1 MPIGKPAFRPAD
13 IHYRDSSLQ
22 KGCAMPIPW
31 LVVLQS
37 VPWTDVIKNAPKVA
51 DGAKKLWNTIG
62 KKTPVPETEAANT
75 PATMSSEVN
84 DISALQMQLAAVEAS
99 VADLHE
105 QMLASSELIKS
116 LAEQNTQLIE
126 RVELHRVRVIWLTG
140 LTVIFGMVA
149 ISVLILALI
158 R

>member
-1 MPIGKPAFRPAD
+1 
-13 IHYRDSSLQ
+13 
-22 KGCAMPIPW
+22 MPIPW

-37 VPWTDVIKNAPKVA
+37 VPWADVIKNAPKVA

-62 KKTPVPETEAANT
+62 KKTPVPETEAANQH
-75 PATMSSEVN
+75 ATMSSEVN
-84 DISALQMQLAAVEAS
+84 AIGALQMQLAAVEAS

-126 RVELHRVRVIWLTG
+126 RVELHRVRVLWLTG
-140 LTVIFGMVA
+140 LTVIFGMIA
-149 ISVLILALI
+149 ISALLLVLI